1 MLELEKYLQTFENE
15 LKLIRE
21 NNKYYSI
28 ALINRNSAN
37 SFRIQ
42 QNQFHKIRNSILW
55 YENKFRVDLISYVA
69 PAANVQLIR
78 VA

>member
-1 MLELEKYLQTFENE
+1 M
-15 LKLIRE
+15 KLIRE

-28 ALINRNSAN
+28 AFIKRNSAN
-37 SFRIQ
+37 GFRIQ
-42 QNQFHKIRNSILW
+42 RNQFHRIRNSILW
-55 YENKFRVDLISYVA
+55 FENKFRGDSMSYVA